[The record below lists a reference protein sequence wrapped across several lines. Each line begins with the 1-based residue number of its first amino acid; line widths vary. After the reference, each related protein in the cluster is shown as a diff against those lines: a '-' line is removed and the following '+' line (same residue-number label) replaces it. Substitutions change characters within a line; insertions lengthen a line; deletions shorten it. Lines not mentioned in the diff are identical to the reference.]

1 MITMPT
7 NLIESRMAVEQVEA
21 AGIAFVWID
30 NIPTTDDDVTAQ
42 AVIDSIDYV
51 ALLKAEKISELKSEG
66 LSRLQAIYPAIDS
79 FDMLEIVSEII
90 LSILPAARDLTVDM
104 TSLSTVYQAG
114 LSARIA
120 INALSTLTEVDTYD
134 VVNSPSWP

>member
-1 MITMPT
+1 MPT